1 MTIKL
6 GTVLETNDSTKWP
19 IKRLLKF
26 VLPMIELVWNV
37 DEMLQEHVYYNIHV
51 FVDKGT
57 ILLNA
62 ILGREIASI
71 WEGCH
76 DIRHN

>member
-1 MTIKL
+1 
-6 GTVLETNDSTKWP
+6 
-19 IKRLLKF
+19 
-26 VLPMIELVWNV
+26 MIELVWNV